1 MLLLALFLN
10 VNACADQAKRAATR
24 VKKSVSAI
32 FTEEKITVDGQLDEA
47 AWQRAPVATDFI
59 QKQPY
64 EGEPATEKS
73 EVYFLYDHEAL
84 YIGAVLYNSRMPDL
98 VTNEL
103 KRDFFPPQAGDLF
116 TVLLDT
122 FHDGRNSYAFETNPG
137 GAKRELQSF
146 DQGRLINTNWDTV
159 WHVKTSVLENS
170 WIVEMAIPFKSLRFP
185 KGESQVWGLQIEHFI
200 RAKNEDTYWTTIP
213 RQFILFD
220 MTYAGELHG
229 LQGLDPGESLRV
241 TPFVVSTIEW
251 ETRPGQAGFDTDW
264 DGGVDVK
271 YGIGTG
277 LVLDVSY
284 RTDFSQVEVDEQ
296 QINLTRFSLFF
307 PEKRVFFL
315 ENAGFFQ
322 IGDRIPR
329 SPRGITDILPFFS
342 RRIGL
347 SDEGEVIRLL
357 GGARLTGKIGRTQ
370 LGVFDIQTQ
379 DHLGQGKNNYA
390 VARVSREIFS
400 NSSIGGFFFNRD
412 SSLPDNYNRVTGI
425 DAKFNFFARRMD
437 INTYLMKSY
446 SPNVKGDDEAARVA
460 VTWKTNKQDVLLTAT
475 TIGNN
480 FRNDVGFTARTGVR
494 IYAGQAAQKFRP
506 QATYRWVREYVPQ
519 LNYDLLTD
527 QRGRMLTRFVTP
539 GFNFNFSEGSTLS
552 AKHDFRFE
560 RLLGPFQIHPST
572 TIPPGDYTFGSTRIA
587 FTRNASH
594 RFSGDTSYSWG
605 SFFDGNIKGWELAAR
620 FRQSEHMA
628 VSAKHT
634 RRVVTLPHG
643 NFSVDLSSIRLD
655 HSFNTR
661 AFLNAFVQYNSQLS
675 SVVTNIRFN
684 FIYRPL
690 SNLFL
695 VYTRTQSTNGGF
707 PTFQAIITKFTYLFD
722 F

>member
-1 MLLLALFLN
+1 M
-10 VNACADQAKRAATR
+10 
-24 VKKSVSAI
+24 
-32 FTEEKITVDGQLDEA
+32 DET
-47 AWQRAPVATDFI
+47 AWQRAPIATDFI
-59 QKQPY
+59 QKEPY
-64 EGEPATEKS
+64 EGDPATENS

-84 YIGAVLYNSRMPDL
+84 YVGAILYNSRISDL

-103 KRDFFPPQAGDLF
+103 KRDFVPPQAGDLF
-116 TVLLDT
+116 VVLLDT
-122 FHDGRNSYAFETNPG
+122 FHDGRNCYAFETNPG
-137 GAKRELQSF
+137 GAVRELQSF

-159 WHVKTSVLENS
+159 WHVKTSVLEDS

-185 KGESQVWGLQIEHFI
+185 KAESQVWGLQIEHFI
-200 RAKNEDTYWTTIP
+200 RAKNEDTYWTSIP
-213 RQFILFD
+213 REFILFD
-220 MTYAGELHG
+220 MTYAGELYG
-229 LQGLDPGESLRV
+229 MRGLDPGENLRV
-241 TPFVVSTIEW
+241 TPFVVSRIER
-251 ETRPGQAGFDTDW
+251 ETRRGQAGSDTDW

-277 LVLDVSY
+277 LVLDLSY

-329 SPRGITDILPFFS
+329 TPRGITDIVPFFS

-347 SDEGEVIRLL
+347 SDEGEVIPLL
-357 GGARLTGKIGRTQ
+357 GGARLTGKLGRTE

-400 NSSIGGFFFNRD
+400 NSSIGGFFFNRE
-412 SSLPDNYNRVTGI
+412 SSLRDNYNRVAGI
-425 DAKFNFFARRMD
+425 DAKFNLFARRMD

-446 SPNVKGDDEAARVA
+446 SPNVTGSDEAGRFA
-460 VTWKTNKQDVLLTAT
+460 VSWKTKKQDLLLTAT
-475 TIGNN
+475 SIGDE

-494 IYAGQAAQKFRP
+494 VYAGRAAQKFRP
-506 QATYRWVREYVPQ
+506 QATYRWIREYVPQ

-527 QRGRMLTRFVTP
+527 QQGRMLTRFVTP
-539 GFNFNFSEGSTLS
+539 GFSVNFSEGSILS

-560 RLLGPFQIHPST
+560 RLGGPFEIHPST
-572 TIPPGDYTFGSTRIA
+572 TIPPCDYTFGSTRIG
-587 FTRNASH
+587 FTRDASH
-594 RFSGDTSYSWG
+594 RFSGDTSYTWG
-605 SFFDGNIKGWELAAR
+605 SFYDGNIRGWELAAR

-634 RRVVTLPHG
+634 RSVVALPHG

-655 HSFNTR
+655 YSFNTR
-661 AFLNAFVQYNSQLS
+661 TFLNAVVQYNSQLS

-684 FIYRPL
+684 FTYRPL
-690 SNLFL
+690 SDLFL
-695 VYTRTQSTNGGF
+695 VYTRTESTNGGF
-707 PTFQAIITKFTYLFD
+707 PTSQAFITKFAYLFD